1 LLVFNRN
8 ASEATFTAFV
18 GGQPP
23 AIPEPASLLLPGTGL
38 APGGIRRPRQRR

>member
-23 AIPEPASLLLPGTGL
+23 AIPEPASLLPGTGL
-38 APGGIRRPRQRR
+38 ALGGIRRLRQRR